1 MRKILLVLAMLL
13 LIVLAGYGKNQ
24 QHLAEI
30 DIEYRD
36 FKVGITPFPRNFPGS
51 TQDDWQDV
59 LDKIPEVAEV
69 VNAADGTWRPLT
81 KKGFDKSLIGF
92 VGSSKDKYGYTP
104 IFGINYCDASQLHQ
118 KGTIQIDWSSA
129 KDREAYK
136 KLALDICK
144 IYGAEYLALAIEN
157 NFHYKYRP
165 QDYDIW
171 VEAYKEIYD
180 QIKQEYPNTKVFV
193 TFQYEMTK
201 GLGRRYWGDY
211 PSQWEIIEKFG
222 DKLDLV
228 VFTSYP
234 EIEYDS
240 IDQMPEDYYSEI
252 AQHTEKKVAFTELGW
267 QNGDGRFIA
276 KFLDMTKDLDLDFVM
291 WIFMHD
297 TKLIENN
304 PFPGVGLREYD
315 GTPKGAW
322 YAWKELKQIPYK
334 E

>member
-1 MRKILLVLAMLL
+1 
-13 LIVLAGYGKNQ
+13 
-24 QHLAEI
+24 
-30 DIEYRD
+30 
-36 FKVGITPFPRNFPGS
+36 
-51 TQDDWQDV
+51 
-59 LDKIPEVAEV
+59 
-69 VNAADGTWRPLT
+69 
-81 KKGFDKSLIGF
+81 
-92 VGSSKDKYGYTP
+92 
-104 IFGINYCDASQLHQ
+104 
-118 KGTIQIDWSSA
+118 
-129 KDREAYK
+129 
-136 KLALDICK
+136 
-144 IYGAEYLALAIEN
+144 
-157 NFHYKYRP
+157 
-165 QDYDIW
+165 
-171 VEAYKEIYD
+171 
-180 QIKQEYPNTKVFV
+180 
-193 TFQYEMTK
+193 MTK